1 MMVERYGKG
10 VTLSC
15 TICGRSNLKKSEMHH
30 IIGQTFI
37 NERATENQLRYLS
50 RDLKKPVPKKMDD
63 LRKALINK
71 LPSNITEMCLKCHAM
86 TDSHIA
92 WYDNWVAKQT
102 GKKHRAPKRTNKE
115 WAERGKQISRRKRRS
130 KPKCKGVAKTTG
142 ERCSHRKKPTWK
154 GDYCP
159 LHEDQDPANAMPTEV
174 PGLYDEGRFDEE
186 QEIELAEIHR
196 FGKKPDSYTEQVFL
210 NWSDEWKRHWLY
222 SKK

>member
-1 MMVERYGKG
+1 MEKRYGKK
-10 VTLSC
+10 VTNKC
-15 TICGRSNLKKSEMHH
+15 TICGRSGLKKSEMHH
-30 IIGQTFI
+30 IIGRTFI
-37 NERATENQLRYLS
+37 NERATKNELRYLS
-50 RDLKKPVPKKMDD
+50 KGLKKPVPKNLDD
-63 LRKALINK
+63 LRKSLINK
-71 LPSNITEMCLKCHAM
+71 LPSNITEMCLKCHGM
-86 TDSHIA
+86 TDSHVA

-102 GKKHRAPKRTNKE
+102 GKKPTAPKRTNKE
-115 WAERGKQISRRKRRS
+115 WAERGKQISRRKRSS
-130 KPKCKGVAKTTG
+130 KQQCKGIAKTTG

-159 LHEDQDPANAMPTEV
+159 QHESQDPANITATEV

-196 FGKKPDSYTEQVFL
+196 FGKKPDSYTEKVFL